1 MPPSDLRAG
10 AAPRGAESTGSA
22 AGRRNGI
29 ILHGYY
35 GCGNLGDDL
44 LLTVVIAGLRPLFP
58 GCRFLVRDCGDNEGL
73 AALGP
78 DVSFTGIEMILM
90 DRRRGKF
97 ARVLRY
103 FAAWWRL
110 LGQSRWLVLGGG
122 TVFHAVDSLRSL
134 QSQWIICALARA
146 RGVRIAA
153 LGVGVSDL
161 PSPAARRWLRSIIGM
176 TELFL
181 VRDESGLAQCA
192 GTPARLGDDLV
203 FAWQGLPERGP
214 PTGKATIALTVVPA
228 AFRGATLEH
237 AAAALAD
244 AVRHWLAHGHGVV
257 FVIFLRAGV
266 TQGDDAL
273 FDRITAHID
282 RDRPV
287 EIRRPTASA
296 KAISAALGDVDL
308 VCGMRFHGLV
318 LAATLGRPF
327 VGLAH
332 DNKVWD
338 ICRRFDMPCLDARG
352 FTGAGLAAAAEGA
365 LDRRPD
371 RALVERCAAGARRNF
386 AALAALL
393 P

>member
-1 MPPSDLRAG
+1 MPSSDLRAG
-10 AAPRGAESTGSA
+10 VAPRGAESTGSA

-29 ILHGYY
+29 ILYGYY

-58 GCRFLVRDCGDNEGL
+58 GWRFLVRDGGDSEGL
-73 AALGP
+73 AALGR
-78 DVSFTGIEMILM
+78 DVSFTGIELILM
-90 DRRRGKF
+90 DRRGKL

-134 QSQWIICALARA
+134 QSQWIIFALARL

-153 LGVGVSDL
+153 LGIGVSDL
-161 PSPAARRWLRSIIGM
+161 PSPAARRWLRRIIGM

-192 GTPARLGDDLV
+192 GTPARLCDDLV
-203 FAWQGLPERGP
+203 FAWQGLPPRGP
-214 PTGKATIALTVVPA
+214 STGKTTIALTVAPA
-228 AFRGATLEH
+228 AFRGPELEQ
-237 AAAALAD
+237 AAAALAE
-244 AVRHWLAHGHGVV
+244 AVRQWLAHGHGVV

-266 TQGDDAL
+266 TPGDDAL
-273 FDRITAHID
+273 FERIAAHIGL
-282 RDRPV
+282 DRPI
-287 EIRRPTASA
+287 ERRRPTASPE
-296 KAISAALGDVDL
+296 AIGAALGDVDL

-318 LAATLGRPF
+318 LAAMLGRPF

-332 DNKVWD
+332 DGKVWD

-352 FTGAGLAAAAEGA
+352 FTGAGLVAAAEA
-365 LDRRPD
+365 AIDRRPN
-371 RALVERCAAGARRNF
+371 RAVVQRCAAGARRNF
-386 AALAALL
+386 EALAARL